1 MPQPRNGAAGPRNS
15 APHPLF
21 GLAAGAGAGISAEPL
36 ASRMR
41 PRTLDEFIGQ
51 EHIVGQGRLLRRAI
65 QKDQL
70 SSVIFAGPPGTGKTT
85 LARIIANTTKSHF
98 ITLNAVLS
106 GVADLREA
114 IEQAKTY
121 RDMYSRRTILF
132 VDEVHRWNKSQ
143 QDALLPWIESGT
155 AILIGAT
162 TENPFFEVNRALLS
176 RSRVFVLKQLTRED
190 LFAVARQ
197 ALDDTERGYG
207 KYRVQF
213 EDGALEHII
222 DTADGDARSLLNAL
236 ELAIETSSSTW
247 PPSDG
252 AELHISMD
260 DAEESIQHRAVL
272 YDKDGDYHFDTISA
286 FIKSVRGSDLDAG
299 LYWLARMIYAG
310 EDPDFILRRLLI
322 LASEDIGLADP
333 QAVAIVSACAQAF
346 DRVGLPE
353 GQFHLA
359 QATMYCALAPKSNS
373 TLGYF
378 DALQAVQT
386 EQAEVPDHLKD
397 ANRDKVA
404 FGHGEGYQ
412 YPHAYKDHWVAQ
424 RYLPQALAGRLFYFP
439 GRIGYE
445 GERRAQ
451 VLMRREAQLSL
462 LPDDAE
468 ENAPESLVWSKEGEK
483 RSEWKIRSESVA
495 TERLLAA
502 RAVVFDDFAL
512 RTIDNV
518 IVADPRSGF
527 YTMEAIR
534 RTTEGKTCTVLESET
549 AKFQLENLHKS
560 ISEVLQPLTLL
571 YDDLV
576 SRHDLRGAG
585 GSAGTLEEYWSEA
598 RPDMM
603 LLCELA
609 RIPDGVITALLRAVI
624 SNGAATVDG
633 AAIGSGAATRDSGA
647 ARPKI
652 MAFDIDAARS
662 SMLSVALLPRAAG
675 SEEAR
680 QFIGR
685 LSEFEEKLGHGPGY
699 LGIASTEVPGAR
711 FSDLLNKN
719 APELIPESHELRAL
733 YPRKIEENTLSQW
746 LDPLSE
752 YGRAFADSFSEADRM
767 LLGTLV
773 QKHNVSPQWPIV
785 IRVLSVNVQS
795 GR

>member
-1 MPQPRNGAAGPRNS
+1 
-15 APHPLF
+15 
-21 GLAAGAGAGISAEPL
+21 
-36 ASRMR
+36 MR

-143 QDALLPWIESGT
+143 QDALLPWIENGT

-176 RSRVFVLKQLTRED
+176 RSRVFVLKQLTRDD

-207 KYRVQF
+207 KYKVAF
-213 EDGALEHII
+213 EAGSLEHIV

-236 ELAIETSSSTW
+236 ELAIETSSPLW
-247 PPSDG
+247 PPPEG
-252 AELHISMD
+252 TQLFIGMN
-260 DAEESIQHRAVL
+260 DAEESIQRRAVL

-286 FIKSVRGSDLDAG
+286 FIKSVRGSDPDAG
-299 LYWLARMIYAG
+299 LYWLARMVYAG

-333 QAVAIVSACAQAF
+333 QAVAVVSACAQAF

-359 QATMYCALAPKSNS
+359 HATMYCALAPKSNS

-378 DALQAVQT
+378 DALQAVQA

-412 YPHAYKDHWVAQ
+412 YPHAYRDHWVAQ
-424 RYLPQALAGRLFYFP
+424 RYLPQTLAGRLFYSP
-439 GRIGYE
+439 SQIGYE

-462 LPDDAE
+462 LADDTDDS
-468 ENAPESLVWSKEGEK
+468 APENLVWSKEGEK
-483 RSEWKIRSESVA
+483 RAQWRIRSEAAA

-502 RAVVFDDFAL
+502 RTAVFDAL
-512 RTIDNV
+512 APRAIENLLV
-518 IVADPRSGF
+518 VDPRSGF
-527 YTMEAIR
+527 YAMEAIR
-534 RTTEGKTCTVLESET
+534 RTPEGKTCAVLESEA

-560 ISEVLQPLTLL
+560 ISEILKPTTLR
-571 YDDLV
+571 YDEVIQGSGAAIGELP
-576 SRHDLRGAG
+576 SAQAESSALR
-585 GSAGTLEEYWSEA
+585 EYWSEA
-598 RPDMM
+598 RPDAI
-603 LLCELA
+603 LLCELSKVPEEVA
-609 RIPDGVITALLRAVI
+609 AALVRY
-624 SNGAATVDG
+624 SSRENAA
-633 AAIGSGAATRDSGA
+633 A
-647 ARPKI
+647 PKI
-652 MAFDIDAARS
+652 LAFDIDAARS
-662 SMLSVALLPRAAG
+662 SMLSSALLPAAAANAESAG
-675 SEEAR
+675 FLERLAR
-680 QFIGR
+680 
-685 LSEFEEKLGHGPGY
+685 LEEKMGSGPGY
-699 LGIASTEVPGAR
+699 RGNATANASLERLKDMVC
-711 FSDLLNKN
+711 SL
-719 APELIPESHELRAL
+719 APALATSTRELRAR
-733 YPRKIEENTLSQW
+733 YPRRIDESMIERW
-746 LDPLSE
+746 LDTSAE
-752 YGRAFADSFSEADRM
+752 YGKAFADAFSESDRII
-767 LLGTLV
+767 LDSVVRKYNL
-773 QKHNVSPQWPIV
+773 SPQWPIV
-785 IRVLSVNVQS
+785 LRVLEFSASS